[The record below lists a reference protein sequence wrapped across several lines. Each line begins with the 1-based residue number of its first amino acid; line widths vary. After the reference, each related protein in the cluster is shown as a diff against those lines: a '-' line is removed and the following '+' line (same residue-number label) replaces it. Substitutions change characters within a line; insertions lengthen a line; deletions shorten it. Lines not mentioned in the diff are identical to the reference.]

1 MNTIRLSLF
10 VFLYFFLLI
19 VPSYFIDKLLSNY
32 FYFENGIYRI
42 FIMLLY
48 GFYGYFVVFIL
59 FKKLIPNH
67 KGHIR
72 LLLCLILFA
81 LALTKIGR
89 EYIGNSFMFITIVGA
104 FIASGLLE
112 KENK

>member
-1 MNTIRLSLF
+1 MNSIRLSLF
-10 VFLYFFLLI
+10 VFLYLFLLI
-19 VPSYFIDKLLSNY
+19 IPPFYIDKLLSNY
-32 FYFENGIYRI
+32 FYFDNGIYRI
-42 FIMLLY
+42 FMMLFY
-48 GFYGYFVVFIL
+48 GFYGYFVVLLL

-72 LLLCLILFA
+72 LLLCAIIFV

-89 EYIGNSFMFITIVGA
+89 EYIGNSFIFTTIFGA
-104 FIASGLLE
+104 FIASGLIE